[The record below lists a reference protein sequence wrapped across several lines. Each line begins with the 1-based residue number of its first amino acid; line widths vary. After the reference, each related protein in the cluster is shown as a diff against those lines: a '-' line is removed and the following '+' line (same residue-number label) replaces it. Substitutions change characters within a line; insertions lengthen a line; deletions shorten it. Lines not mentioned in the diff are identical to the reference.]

1 MKYELRLKKSEFA
14 VGVIF
19 ALIGVAIF
27 VVGRIVDDD
36 NMPMYGLLILFFS
49 IAAIVYLKIK
59 ESGDRLFFDE
69 SCFTVG
75 EKRYL
80 YSQIERIKST
90 RIKGVVIFS
99 IYVDGEKIFS
109 FNSTY
114 ENINEF
120 QRVLVMHNV
129 YFNPYGD
136 S

>member
-27 VVGRIVDDD
+27 VVGRIIDDD
-36 NMPMYGLLILFFS
+36 DLPVFGLLFLFFS
-49 IAAIVYLKIK
+49 IAAVVYLKIK

-80 YSQIERIKST
+80 YSQIERIKAT
-90 RIKGVVIFS
+90 RIKNLVIFS
-99 IYVDGEKIFS
+99 IYVDGEMVFS
-109 FNSTY
+109 FNSSY

-120 QRVLVMHNV
+120 QRMLVMNNV

-136 S
+136 